1 MASDDQI
8 TTRRNKVR
16 FKTLRLLGFFFITP
30 LTALASGQYVIPS
43 LLIDLGLFIVI
54 VTTIFRL
61 QIKWTGKLILFISY
75 ITATFLLFYVINQQ
89 DALDDRIL
97 INIESAVIPPTIVYL
112 TYRLIRNRFKNS
124 DT

>member
-1 MASDDQI
+1 
-8 TTRRNKVR
+8 VR